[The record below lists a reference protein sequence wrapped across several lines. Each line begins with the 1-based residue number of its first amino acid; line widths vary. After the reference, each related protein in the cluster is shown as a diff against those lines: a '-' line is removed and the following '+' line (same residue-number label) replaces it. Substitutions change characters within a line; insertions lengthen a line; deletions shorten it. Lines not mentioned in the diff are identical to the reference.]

1 MADMNDDELE
11 KLLGELGST
20 DPLPSKLPPAP
31 KPASKKKKRSDD
43 EEDDEEDVIIAA
55 PRPTPKAPAP
65 PPQKLEDDL
74 LMLQTEPEEKQ
85 ELPAVLNE
93 QLQRAMK
100 QYGSVF
106 TEIINNY
113 KKDRQQAQEVI
124 DAFMSVIIAGGKI
137 PRVYLE
143 KVADAVRAKNEIAQT
158 AIKALDSLP
167 KLVAATKN
175 NEAFNQVN
183 MSFDT
188 SALKQLLDS
197 AESD

>member
-1 MADMNDDELE
+1 MANINDDELE

-20 DPLPSKLPPAP
+20 DPLPSKLPSAP
-31 KPASKKKKRSDD
+31 KPASKKKKSDDD
-43 EEDDEEDVIIAA
+43 EEDEEDVIIVA
-55 PRPTPKAPAP
+55 PKSTPKTPLP

-74 LMLQTEPEEKQ
+74 LMLQTESEEKQ

-124 DAFMSVIIAGGKI
+124 DAFMSVIVAGGKI

-143 KVADAVRAKNEIAQT
+143 KIADAVRAKNEIAQT